1 MEALGNEFLSIY
13 FCDKEDC
20 VPGHSYGPAIRPHYL
35 LHIIRSGCGTFYRG
49 GEEYF
54 LQKGNAF
61 LISPMESTTYTADR
75 KDPWFYSWIG
85 FGGTAVDQLLA
96 RTCFADNCIFA
107 QKLAPNDQKRLFFLL
122 DELLNLCKTDGPHS
136 YALLGHF
143 LEILEYMRL
152 PEPPASSGDNSRYLQ
167 KAIEYIHT
175 NYSYPIKIA
184 DVAHYIGIDRT
195 YLYRLF
201 MEEEHISPKQ
211 YLLRLRMCT
220 AAELLRTT
228 DYRLTEI
235 AYFCGFNDSAAFCHQ
250 FKDYFGQTPSQFR
263 RQIY

>member
-1 MEALGNEFLSIY
+1 MEAFGNEFLTIY

-20 VPGHSYGPAIRPHYL
+20 APGHSYGPAIRPHYL
-35 LHIIRSGCGTFYRG
+35 LHLIRSGRGTFYRG
-49 GEEYF
+49 NREYS
-54 LQKGNAF
+54 LRKGNAF
-61 LISPMESTTYTADR
+61 LISPMESTTYTAD
-75 KDPWFYSWIG
+75 KEDPWFYSWVG
-85 FGGTAVDQLLA
+85 FGGTAAEQLLSK
-96 RTCFADNCIFA
+96 TCFADSCIFE
-107 QKLAPNDQKRLFFLL
+107 QELSPPTQDTLFALMDRML
-122 DELLNLCKTDGPHS
+122 TLCRTDGPQS

-143 LEILEYMRL
+143 LEILDYMRL
-152 PEPPASSGDNSRYLQ
+152 PAHTQLSGDGSMYLR
-167 KAIEYIHT
+167 KAIDYIHT

-211 YLLRLRMCT
+211 YLLRLRMRT

-228 DYRLTEI
+228 NYRLTEI

-250 FKDYFGQTPSQFR
+250 FKDYFNQTPSQFKH
-263 RQIY
+263 QVY